1 MNVKEAAIYKT
12 FGFIIYFKVTFS
24 SSYRIL
30 LEALYGQKM
39 HDDAE

>member
-12 FGFIIYFKVTFS
+12 FGFITYFKVTFS